1 MGKDAMFAEAWAI
14 LRHITVLDVLDILLV
29 AFMIYYI
36 ILLIRDTKAYQ
47 AATGLALIGVL
58 YLLTVWGRLGVS
70 NRIIRSF
77 INYVIIAIIILFQV
91 EIRRFLTEI
100 GSRTFRRP
108 FALRSL
114 QEKIGDLFQ
123 AIEFLSQKKI
133 GALIAIEK
141 EISLSTYADRGA
153 EIDAVLS
160 KNLLVS
166 IFYPHSPLHDG
177 AVIIKGDTIVSAA
190 CLLPLP
196 PAHRLKSPLQTRTRH
211 LAAIGLSEETDA
223 AVIVISE
230 ETGTVSLAIKGQLER
245 FEDRDAMEKRL
256 LSYLK
261 DR

>member
-1 MGKDAMFAEAWAI
+1 VFAEAWTVV
-14 LRHITVLDVLDILLV
+14 RQITVLDVLDILLI
-29 AFMIYYI
+29 AFMIYTV

-47 AATGLALIGVL
+47 AAVGLGLIGVL
-58 YLLTVWGRLGVS
+58 YLLTVWGRLRVS

-77 INYVIIAIIILFQV
+77 INYVIIAVIVLFQA

-100 GSRTFRRP
+100 GSRTFRKP
-108 FALRSL
+108 FVLRSF
-114 QEKIGDLFQ
+114 QEKVDDLFQ
-123 AIEFLSQKKI
+123 AVEFLAQKKI

-153 EIDAVLS
+153 EIGAVLS

-166 IFYPHSPLHDG
+166 IFFPRSPLHDG
-177 AVIIKGDTIVSAA
+177 AVIIKGDTIVAAA

-196 PAHRLKSPLQTRTRH
+196 AAHRLRSPFQTRTRH

-223 AVIVISE
+223 AVLVVSE

-245 FEDRDAMEKRL
+245 FDDEGAMKKRL
-256 LSYLK
+256 LDYLK

>member
-1 MGKDAMFAEAWAI
+1 VFAEAWAVV
-14 LRHITVLDVLDILLV
+14 RQITVLDVLDILLI
-29 AFMIYYI
+29 AFMIYSV

-47 AATGLALIGVL
+47 AAVGLGLIGVL
-58 YLLTVWGRLGVS
+58 YLLTVWGRLRVS

-77 INYVIIAIIILFQV
+77 INYVIIAVIVLFQA

-100 GSRTFRRP
+100 GSRTFRKP
-108 FALRSL
+108 FVLRSF
-114 QEKIGDLFQ
+114 QEKVDDLFQ
-123 AIEFLSQKKI
+123 AVEFLSQKKI

-153 EIDAVLS
+153 EVGAVLS

-166 IFYPHSPLHDG
+166 IFFPRSPLHDG
-177 AVIIKGDTIVSAA
+177 AVIVKGDTIVAAA

-196 PAHRLKSPLQTRTRH
+196 AAHRLRSPFQTRTRH

-223 AVIVISE
+223 AVLVISE
-230 ETGTVSLAIKGQLER
+230 ETGTVSLAIRGQLER
-245 FEDRDAMEKRL
+245 FDDEDAMKKRL
-256 LSYLK
+256 LDYLK

>member
-1 MGKDAMFAEAWAI
+1 MLAEAWTLI
-14 LRHITVLDVLDILLV
+14 RHVTVLDVLDILLI
-29 AFMIYYI
+29 AFMIYTV

-47 AATGLALIGVL
+47 AAVGLALIGVL
-58 YLLTVWGRLGVS
+58 YLLTVWGHLRVS

-77 INYVIIAIIILFQV
+77 IQYVIIAVIILFQA

-108 FALRSL
+108 FVLRSFR
-114 QEKIGDLFQ
+114 EKVDDLLQ

-153 EIDAVLS
+153 EVGATLS
-160 KNLLVS
+160 KNLLVA
-166 IFYPHSPLHDG
+166 IFFPRSPLHDG
-177 AVIIKGDTIVSAA
+177 AVVIKGDTIVAAA

-196 PAHRLKSPLQTRTRH
+196 AAHRLKSPFQTRTRH

-223 AVIVISE
+223 AVIVVSE

-245 FEDRDAMEKRL
+245 FDDVDAMKKRL
-256 LSYLK
+256 LDYLR

>member
-1 MGKDAMFAEAWAI
+1 MFADIGTI
-14 LRHITVLDVLDILLV
+14 LSQITWLDVLDILLI
-29 AFMIYYI
+29 AFMIYYVI
-36 ILLIRDTKAYQ
+36 ILIRDTKAYQ
-47 AATGLALIGVL
+47 AAVGLAFIGVL

-77 INYVIIAIIILFQV
+77 IQYVIIAIIVLFQG

-100 GSRTFRRP
+100 GSRTFRKP
-108 FALRSL
+108 LVLRSF
-114 QEKIGDLFQ
+114 QEKIEDLFQ
-123 AIEFLSQKKI
+123 AVEYLSQKRI

-141 EISLSTYADRGA
+141 EISLSTYAVRGV
-153 EIDAVLS
+153 EVDALLS
-160 KNLLVS
+160 KDLLVS

-177 AVIIKGDTIVSAA
+177 AVIIKGDKIVSAG

-196 PAHRLKSPLQTRTRH
+196 AAHRLRSPFQTRTRH

-230 ETGTVSLAIKGQLER
+230 ETGTISLAIKGQLEKY
-245 FEDRDAMEKRL
+245 DYRDVIEKRL
-256 LSYLK
+256 LGYLS

>member
-1 MGKDAMFAEAWAI
+1 VFAEAWTVV
-14 LRHITVLDVLDILLV
+14 RQITVLDVFDILLI
-29 AFMIYYI
+29 AFMIYTV

-47 AATGLALIGVL
+47 AAVGLGLIGGL
-58 YLLTVWGRLGVS
+58 YLLTVWGRLRVS

-77 INYVIIAIIILFQV
+77 INYVIIAVIVLFQA

-100 GSRTFRRP
+100 GSRTFRKP
-108 FALRSL
+108 FVLRSF
-114 QEKIGDLFQ
+114 QEKVDDLFQ
-123 AIEFLSQKKI
+123 AVEFLAQKKI

-153 EIDAVLS
+153 EIGAVLS

-166 IFYPHSPLHDG
+166 IFFPRSPLHDG
-177 AVIIKGDTIVSAA
+177 AVIIKGDTIVAAA

-196 PAHRLKSPLQTRTRH
+196 AAHRLRSPFQTRTRH

-223 AVIVISE
+223 AVLVVSE
-230 ETGTVSLAIKGQLER
+230 ETGTISLAIKGQLER
-245 FEDRDAMEKRL
+245 FDDEDAMKKRL
-256 LSYLK
+256 LDYLK

>member
-1 MGKDAMFAEAWAI
+1 MLAEAWTVI
-14 LRHITVLDVLDILLV
+14 RHVTVLDVLDILLI
-29 AFMIYYI
+29 AFMIYTI

-47 AATGLALIGVL
+47 AAVGLALIGVL
-58 YLLTVWGRLGVS
+58 YLLTVWGHLRVS

-77 INYVIIAIIILFQV
+77 IQYVIIAVIILFQA

-108 FALRSL
+108 FVLRSFR
-114 QEKIGDLFQ
+114 EKVDDLFQ

-153 EIDAVLS
+153 EVGATLS

-166 IFYPHSPLHDG
+166 IFFPRSPLHDG
-177 AVIIKGDTIVSAA
+177 AVVVKGDTIVAAA

-196 PAHRLKSPLQTRTRH
+196 AAHRLKSPFQTRTRH

-223 AVIVISE
+223 AVIVVSE

-245 FEDRDAMEKRL
+245 FDDVDAMKKRL
-256 LSYLK
+256 LDYLR

>member
-1 MGKDAMFAEAWAI
+1 VFAEAWTVV
-14 LRHITVLDVLDILLV
+14 RQITVLDVFDILLI
-29 AFMIYYI
+29 AFMIYTV

-47 AATGLALIGVL
+47 AAVGLGLIGVL
-58 YLLTVWGRLGVS
+58 YLLTVWGRLRVS

-77 INYVIIAIIILFQV
+77 INYVIIAVIVLFQA

-100 GSRTFRRP
+100 GSRTFRKP
-108 FALRSL
+108 FVLRSF
-114 QEKIGDLFQ
+114 QEKVDDLFQ
-123 AIEFLSQKKI
+123 AVEFLAQKKI

-153 EIDAVLS
+153 EVGAVLS

-166 IFYPHSPLHDG
+166 IFFPRSPLHDG
-177 AVIIKGDTIVSAA
+177 AVIIKGDTIVAAA

-196 PAHRLKSPLQTRTRH
+196 AAHRLRSPFQTRTRH

-223 AVIVISE
+223 AVLVVSE

-245 FEDRDAMEKRL
+245 FDDEAAMKKRL
-256 LSYLK
+256 LDYLK